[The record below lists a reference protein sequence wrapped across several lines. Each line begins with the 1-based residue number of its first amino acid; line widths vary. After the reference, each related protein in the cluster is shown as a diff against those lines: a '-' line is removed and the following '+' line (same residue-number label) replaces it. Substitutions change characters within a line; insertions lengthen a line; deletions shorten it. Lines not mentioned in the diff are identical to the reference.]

1 MRSVSVDELKSIELE
16 MLKFIDEVCKKEGLR
31 YFLCGGTL
39 LGAVRHH
46 GFIPWDDDI
55 DIFMP
60 RPDYEKL
67 IELTKDSKEY
77 RLLSEVDD
85 GYYYNFGK
93 LVDKRTL
100 LIEQQVN
107 PIDSMGIYIDI
118 FPVDGMPESAAECDV
133 HFEKLDGLRN
143 KINGFSQERPH
154 VRKNLLAYIRSWN
167 LYIGNKKR
175 SLSKEQINYKR
186 EALLYEYDNS
196 KNVFVTGGAYKK
208 RDVFPKMWISEGTYL
223 EFEGKKFCV
232 PTQYD
237 KYLKQLY
244 GDYMKLPPKEK
255 QVTHHM
261 FKAYWKN

>member
-1 MRSVSVDELKSIELE
+1 MVLSRYQFELLSFVAENMPLKINKRFMADMLLLSDSCVMREYL
-16 MLKFIDEVCKKEGLR
+16 
-31 YFLCGGTL
+31 TL
-39 LGAVRHH
+39 LEEGWLVERNGYVYIKDKGLKVLEPFRVKRAVILVA
-46 GFIPWDDDI
+46 GFGSR
-55 DIFMP
+55 M
-60 RPDYEKL
+60 
-67 IELTKDSKEY
+67 
-77 RLLSEVDD
+77 
-85 GYYYNFGK
+85 
-93 LVDKRTL
+93 
-100 LIEQQVN
+100 
-107 PIDSMGIYIDI
+107 
-118 FPVDGMPESAAECDV
+118 MPESAAECDV
-133 HFEKLDGLRN
+133 HFEKLDGIRN
-143 KINGFSQERPH
+143 KINGFSQKRPH

-175 SLSKEQINYKR
+175 SLSMEQINYKR

>member
-1 MRSVSVDELKSIELE
+1 MVLSRYQFELLSFVAENMPLKINKRFMADMLLLSDSCVMREYL
-16 MLKFIDEVCKKEGLR
+16 
-31 YFLCGGTL
+31 TL
-39 LGAVRHH
+39 LEEGWLVERNGYVYIKDKGLKVLEPFRVKRAVILVA
-46 GFIPWDDDI
+46 GFGSR
-55 DIFMP
+55 M
-60 RPDYEKL
+60 
-67 IELTKDSKEY
+67 
-77 RLLSEVDD
+77 
-85 GYYYNFGK
+85 
-93 LVDKRTL
+93 
-100 LIEQQVN
+100 
-107 PIDSMGIYIDI
+107 
-118 FPVDGMPESAAECDV
+118 MPESAAECDV
-133 HFEKLDGLRN
+133 HFEKLDGIRN
-143 KINGFSQERPH
+143 KINGFSQKRPH

>member
-1 MRSVSVDELKSIELE
+1 MVLSRYQFELLSFVAENMPLKINKRFMADMLLLSDSCVMREYL
-16 MLKFIDEVCKKEGLR
+16 
-31 YFLCGGTL
+31 TL
-39 LGAVRHH
+39 LEEGWLVERNGYVYIKDKGLKVLEPFRVKRAVILVA
-46 GFIPWDDDI
+46 GFSSR
-55 DIFMP
+55 M
-60 RPDYEKL
+60 
-67 IELTKDSKEY
+67 
-77 RLLSEVDD
+77 
-85 GYYYNFGK
+85 
-93 LVDKRTL
+93 
-100 LIEQQVN
+100 
-107 PIDSMGIYIDI
+107 
-118 FPVDGMPESAAECDV
+118 MPESAAECDV
-133 HFEKLDGLRN
+133 HFEKLDGIRN
-143 KINGFSQERPH
+143 KINGFSQKRPH

>member
-1 MRSVSVDELKSIELE
+1 MRDISIDELKSIELE

-60 RPDYEKL
+60 RPDYEKI
-67 IELTKDSKEY
+67 IELTKDSKKY

-118 FPVDGMPESAAECDV
+118 FPVDGMPESEAECDV
-133 HFEKLDGLRN
+133 HFEKLDGIRN

-223 EFEGKKFCV
+223 EFEGEKFCV